1 MSAPRTEGL
10 PEPRASRPGSLLW
23 DLVGDWRLIMVM
35 PGSMVMQV
43 AHPVV
48 GAGVGEHSVFR
59 TDPWGRLLHSLDSTL
74 TLIYG
79 GDAALAE
86 GQRLQGLHRE
96 IRGVDADGRR
106 YSALHPEAF
115 AWVHL
120 ILYERL
126 VAMSRLFGPPLSPDD
141 RVRLYAEMLELGRV
155 LHVRPQH
162 LPPTEAEFWPYLDKM
177 VSDRLEHHPTVDAF
191 LDVLRRSEIPPPVWP
206 RRLHRAWPPIGRG
219 FGAFSHFLAVGSLS
233 PQIRELVGL
242 SWTDR
247 QERLLQK
254 IGAGIARSAPR
265 IPQRWRYFPK
275 AARARAAASD
285 GERFTQTGR

>member
-1 MSAPRTEGL
+1 MSAAPAE
-10 PEPRASRPGSLLW
+10 PPAVPPPPRASRPGSLLW
-23 DLVGDWRLIMVM
+23 ELVGDWRLIMVM

-79 GDAALAE
+79 GAGALAE
-86 GQRLQGLHRE
+86 GRRLQEVHRE

-106 YSALHPEAF
+106 YSALNPEAY

-126 VAMSRLFGPPLSPDD
+126 VTMSRLLGPPLSGDD

-155 LHVRPQH
+155 LHIRPQH
-162 LPPTEAEFWPYLDKM
+162 MPATEAEFWPYLDKT

-191 LDVLRRSEIPPPVWP
+191 LDVLRRSDVPPPRWP
-206 RRLHRAWPPIGRG
+206 GRLDRAWPPIGRR
-219 FGAFSHFLAVGSLS
+219 FGAMGHFLAVGSLS
-233 PQIRELVGL
+233 PQLRDLLGL

-247 QERLLQK
+247 QERMLRRM
-254 IGAGIARSAPR
+254 GDGIARTAPR
-265 IPQRWRYFPK
+265 LPERWRYFPA
-275 AARARAAASD
+275 AARARAAA
-285 GERFTQTGR
+285 RR